1 MIEPIISAIPYILHL
16 CILICIYIILSTSLN
31 LALGYT
37 GLLNLGH
44 IAFFGT
50 GAYASALL
58 TKTTVIFPVA
68 FISAGIISSMFGL
81 LLILA
86 TRKLKGDYLA
96 LATLG
101 FNFVVYSLL
110 INWDWLTRGPRGI
123 SGIAPPDLFGMIITG
138 KTAFLL
144 FTLIITS
151 LIILFLKYLVK
162 SPFGTLLQATRDDE
176 LSLTVLGK
184 NTFALK
190 TKSMMI
196 SAFLAGIAGSLYAHF
211 LTFISPSSFML
222 PEVILLL
229 TIVMAGGIASL
240 GGSIFA
246 SIIILLI
253 PEILRILRI
262 HEWIA
267 PLLGLQ
273 ATSILGPTQQI
284 IYALLLLGILL
295 FRPRGIFGRVDLP

>member
-1 MIEPIISAIPYILHL
+1 MDILPYVLHVL
-16 CILICIYIILSTSLN
+16 ILICIYIILSSSLN

-44 IAFFGT
+44 IAFFGI
-50 GAYASALL
+50 GAYTSSLL
-58 TKTTVIFPVA
+58 TKAGMP
-68 FISAGIISSMFGL
+68 FILGFIAAGIITSIFGFF
-81 LLILA
+81 LILA

-101 FNFVVYSLL
+101 FNFVIYSLL
-110 INWDWLTRGPRGI
+110 INWSGLTRGPRGI
-123 SGIAPPDLFGMIITG
+123 SGIPSPTLFGI
-138 KTAFLL
+138 A
-144 FTLIITS
+144 ITS
-151 LIILFLKYLVK
+151 KVSFFLFALAITILVVLFIKRIIQ
-162 SPFGTLLQATRDDE
+162 SPFGKLLEATRDDE
-176 LSLTVLGK
+176 LGLQVLGK

-196 SAFLAGIAGSLYAHF
+196 SAFLAGLAGSIFAHF
-211 LTFISPSSFML
+211 LTFISPSNFML

-240 GGSIFA
+240 RGSIIA

-253 PEILRILRI
+253 PELLRVLRV

-267 PLLGLQ
+267 PLLGMQ
-273 ATSILGPTQQI
+273 ATGILGPTQQI

-295 FRPRGIFGRVDLP
+295 YRPRGLFGRVDLP